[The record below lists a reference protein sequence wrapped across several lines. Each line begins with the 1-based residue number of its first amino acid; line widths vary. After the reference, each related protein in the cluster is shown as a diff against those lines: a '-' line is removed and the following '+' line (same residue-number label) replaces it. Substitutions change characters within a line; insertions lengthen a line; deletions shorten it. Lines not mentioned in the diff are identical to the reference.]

1 MLFASRRCELIVGV
15 GGGGFGLGLAVL
27 AGVVGQGGWLVCL
40 QGAGAWKAG
49 GGCWSVKLE
58 HGNILFF

>member
-1 MLFASRRCELIVGV
+1 M
-15 GGGGFGLGLAVL
+15 GGGGFGVGLAVL
-27 AGVVGQGGWLVCL
+27 AGVVGQGGRLVCL

-49 GGCWSVKLE
+49 GGCWRVKLE

>member
-1 MLFASRRCELIVGV
+1 MFCSSGSGWAFGEGGVLSIFARTCSL
-15 GGGGFGLGLAVL
+15 
-27 AGVVGQGGWLVCL
+27 LVAEQMAEWSL

-49 GGCWSVKLE
+49 GGCWRVRLE